1 MSVIS
6 ASTKLSIIQGFFIK
20 PLINSGTK
28 SLTLTLKRGNSDY
41 ATQTFSLTILTNYL
55 QATNITLNTYVVSS
69 SSIYTFLMTLSNALG
84 AKSRIVFTLPNS
96 LYLANGGCTS
106 IVSAQNN
113 PSSINS
119 SLTCN
124 VASNRIITLA
134 SINTN
139 LLQSG

>member
-28 SLTLTLKRGNSDY
+28 SLVLTLKRGNSDY
-41 ATQTFSLTILTNYL
+41 ATQTFGLTILTNYL
-55 QATNITLNTYVVSS
+55 QSTNITLSTSVVSS
-69 SSIYTFLMTLSNALG
+69 SSIYTFLMTLSNSLG

-96 LYLANGGCTS
+96 LYLTNGACTG

-113 PSSINS
+113 PSNINS
-119 SLTCN
+119 SLACN
-124 VASNRIITLA
+124 VASNRIITLT

-139 LLQSG
+139 LLQNG